1 MENYPNGNFHFCLLA
16 KVMDTPYDDGY
27 ADGKTYFNIRG
38 SNKQVQKNVTIIKK
52 QDLSKGVYVYV
63 RNTSPSSKG
72 YTLEFVP
79 HSAADVELFSN
90 ATISLEMSQKIY
102 NAWERGGLKSQNIQ
116 SSTSSTNDVEQRTVV
131 FTSPESKLQAVTL
144 NENEFD
150 KVFLKFDFFRV
161 SAKSITYSID
171 LVQKDEN
178 GNIIG
183 GETFIV
189 EAPQQ
194 DFSQMVINS
203 AQMDGGKVRL
213 IVERNDLEHVKW
225 LDDKGEVLGE
235 EESVVVSPSGNGNNY
250 SIIATTENGDI
261 ATGSISLD
269 SECGILSISNAP
281 SDNTL
286 IVKLKSVAP
295 DNSSILI
302 TSITDGT
309 YKVMYNIPAGK
320 DEISVDI
327 SQFPKGMY
335 GVTYIIEGKVIED
348 RKVCIE

>member
-1 MENYPNGNFHFCLLA
+1 
-16 KVMDTPYDDGY
+16 
-27 ADGKTYFNIRG
+27 
-38 SNKQVQKNVTIIKK
+38 
-52 QDLSKGVYVYV
+52 
-63 RNTSPSSKG
+63 
-72 YTLEFVP
+72 
-79 HSAADVELFSN
+79 
-90 ATISLEMSQKIY
+90 
-102 NAWERGGLKSQNIQ
+102 
-116 SSTSSTNDVEQRTVV
+116 
-131 FTSPESKLQAVTL
+131 
-144 NENEFD
+144 
-150 KVFLKFDFFRV
+150 
-161 SAKSITYSID
+161 
-171 LVQKDEN
+171 
-178 GNIIG
+178 
-183 GETFIV
+183 
-189 EAPQQ
+189 
-194 DFSQMVINS
+194 MVINS

-327 SQFPKGMY
+327 SQFSKGMY
-335 GVTYIIEGKVIED
+335 GVTYIIEVKVIED